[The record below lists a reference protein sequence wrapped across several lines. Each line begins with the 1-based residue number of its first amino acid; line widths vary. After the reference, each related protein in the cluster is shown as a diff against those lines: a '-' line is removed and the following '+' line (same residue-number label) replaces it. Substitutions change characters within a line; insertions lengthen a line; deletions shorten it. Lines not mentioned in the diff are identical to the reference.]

1 MILIHTIIVNKLN
14 YNLNLNQF
22 KFIRLDAA
30 KPSFEWISN
39 GDFDNS
45 IQIGFP
51 DGGPND
57 VALLTPSIPILS
69 SDIMDKNDPGCIF
82 HGHLQNDTDVEVF
95 VSGCPEKNSFQVVFS
110 DILG

>member
-1 MILIHTIIVNKLN
+1 MILIHINKLN

-57 VALLTPSIPILS
+57 VALLTPSIPSLS
-69 SDIMDKNDPGCIF
+69 SDIMDKNDTGCIF

-95 VSGCPEKNSFQVVFS
+95 VSGCPEENSFQVVFS
-110 DILG
+110 YILG